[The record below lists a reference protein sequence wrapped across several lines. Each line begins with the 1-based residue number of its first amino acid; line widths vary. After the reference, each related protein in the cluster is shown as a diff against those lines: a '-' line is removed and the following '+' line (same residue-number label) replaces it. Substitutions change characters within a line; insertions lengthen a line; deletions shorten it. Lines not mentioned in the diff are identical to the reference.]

1 MYGKPAITYN
11 PNGKDKAKMYTVYF
25 SDSNTNDYSS
35 YDFAFVPQKWNHVV
49 ITYNRNV
56 VDFFLNGDLETS
68 YLFKKTQE
76 NPQNSNLPSYSL
88 QDNITVGYGSSETG
102 ERGINGAICN
112 VEYHKIPM
120 TKTEVQTNYKI
131 FKNLNPPVNW

>member
-1 MYGKPAITYN
+1 
-11 PNGKDKAKMYTVYF
+11 
-25 SDSNTNDYSS
+25 
-35 YDFAFVPQKWNHVV
+35 
-49 ITYNRNV
+49 V
-56 VDFFLNGDLETS
+56 VDFFLNGNLETS

-76 NPQNSNLPSYSL
+76 NPQNNNLPSYSL

-102 ERGINGAICN
+102 ERGIYGAICN

-120 TKTEVQTNYKI
+120 TKTAVQTNYKI